1 MGLFERLDAEL
12 QRDLLDFVETQEEKE
27 EREGRAVLG
36 DSIKATILRKLI
48 EGDCKITGSVTSHE
62 KKKMW
67 VEFTFYAEDDEE
79 APKGEH
85 HGQ

>member
-12 QRDLLDFVETQEEKE
+12 QRDLLSFVEAQEES
-27 EREGRAVLG
+27 ERTTGRAVLG

-48 EGDCKITGSVTSHE
+48 EGDCRITGSATDHE

-67 VEFTFYAEDDEE
+67 VEFTFYSKDKEAE
-79 APKGEH
+79 A
-85 HGQ
+85 